1 MQKCYITV
9 FVPSEQILKIKTK
22 LPAAKD
28 YKKHFPER
36 QIFIYIR

>member
-1 MQKCYITV
+1 MQKCYLTV

-28 YKKHFPER
+28 YKKHFPD
-36 QIFIYIR
+36 IYLY